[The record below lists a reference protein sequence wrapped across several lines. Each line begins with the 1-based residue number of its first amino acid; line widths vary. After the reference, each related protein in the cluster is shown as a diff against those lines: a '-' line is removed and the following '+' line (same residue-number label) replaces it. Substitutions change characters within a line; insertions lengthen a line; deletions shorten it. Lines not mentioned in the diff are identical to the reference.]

1 MALGSKSSTNGH
13 RSTTTQ
19 SPGSDAASGISR
31 VLVLILT
38 VPARLINWLTT
49 PPGNAIMIGLGVL
62 YFGSVSAEGYWQAM
76 NASNPAFVPKPFVSD
91 GADLRYIFTAIIAPS
106 FWMATVVSLIVQ
118 GIQAFVLR
126 EIDIA
131 KAKAEYEAIKD
142 YRVPDPE
149 EGQLDLAEYRRKR
162 LKAVGMRTVRTRGAL
177 IALTYA
183 IDAGIA
189 FWNYPVIGQS
199 TGEMV
204 INLVWIL
211 ASIFGTEAMINLFF
225 NAIAPIKPQV
235 EVLPN

>member
-13 RSTTTQ
+13 RTSSH
-19 SPGSDAASGISR
+19 SPGSDAATGISR
-31 VLVLILT
+31 AVVLILT
-38 VPARLINWLTT
+38 TPARLINWLTT

-62 YFGSVSAEGYWQAM
+62 YFESVSAEGYWQAM
-76 NASNPAFVPKPFVSD
+76 NPNNPAFVPKPFVSD
-91 GADLRYIFTAIIAPS
+91 GADLKFIFTALIAPS
-106 FWMATVVSLIVQ
+106 FWMAAVVSLIVQ

-126 EIDIA
+126 EIDLA

-149 EGQLDLAEYRRKR
+149 EGQLDLAEYRRRRFKS
-162 LKAVGMRTVRTRGAL
+162 VGMRTVRTRGAL

-189 FWNYPVIGQS
+189 FWNYPVMGQS

>member
-1 MALGSKSSTNGH
+1 MALGSKSSTNEH
-13 RSTTTQ
+13 RSTTNP

-31 VLVLILT
+31 ALVLILT

-62 YFGSVSAEGYWQAM
+62 YFGLVSAEGYWQAM
-76 NASNPAFVPKPFVSD
+76 NVNNPAFVPKPFVTD
-91 GADLRYIFTAIIAPS
+91 GADLRYIFSALIAPS
-106 FWMATVVSLIVQ
+106 FWMASVVSLIVQ

-126 EIDIA
+126 EMDIA
-131 KAKAEYEAIKD
+131 KAQAEYQAVKD

-162 LKAVGMRTVRTRGAL
+162 LKSVGMRTVRTRGAL

-189 FWNYPVIGQS
+189 FWNYPIIGQS

-225 NAIAPIKPQV
+225 NAIAPIKPEV

>member
-1 MALGSKSSTNGH
+1 MALGSKSSSTNGH
-13 RSTTTQ
+13 RTSNH
-19 SPGSDAASGISR
+19 SPGSDAATGISR

-38 VPARLINWLTT
+38 IPARLINWLTT

-62 YFGSVSAEGYWQAM
+62 YFGAVSAEGYWQAM
-76 NASNPAFVPKPFVSD
+76 NTNNPAFVPKPFVSD
-91 GADLRYIFTAIIAPS
+91 GADLRFLFTALVAPS
-106 FWMATVVSLIVQ
+106 FWMAAVVSLIVQ

-126 EIDIA
+126 EVEIA
-131 KAKAEYEAIKD
+131 KAKAEYEAVQH
-142 YRVPDPE
+142 YRVPEPT
-149 EGQLDLAEYRRKR
+149 EGQIDLAEYRRRKF
-162 LKAVGMRTVRTRGAL
+162 KSIGMRTVRTRGAL

-183 IDAGIA
+183 IDTGIA
-189 FWNYPVIGQS
+189 LWNYPMIGQS

-235 EVLPN
+235 EVLP

>member
-1 MALGSKSSTNGH
+1 MALGAKSSTNGH
-13 RSTTTQ
+13 RQGTSQ
-19 SPGSDAASGISR
+19 PVRDAATGISR
-31 VLVLILT
+31 ALVLILT
-38 VPARLINWLTT
+38 IPARLINWLTT

-62 YFGSVSAEGYWQAM
+62 YFGAVSAEGYWQAM
-76 NASNPAFVPKPFVSD
+76 NANNPAFVPKPFVND
-91 GADLRYIFTAIIAPS
+91 GADLRLIFTAFIAPS
-106 FWMATVVSLIVQ
+106 FWMASVVSLLVQ

-126 EIDIA
+126 EVEIA
-131 KAKAEYEAIKD
+131 KAKAEYEAVKD
-142 YRVPDPE
+142 FRVPDPE
-149 EGQLDLAEYRRKR
+149 EGQLDLAEYRRRRFKS
-162 LKAVGMRTVRTRGAL
+162 VGMRTVRTRGAL

-199 TGEMV
+199 AGEMV

-225 NAIAPIKPQV
+225 NALAPIKPQV

>member
-1 MALGSKSSTNGH
+1 MALGSKSSNNGQ
-13 RSTTTQ
+13 RSTTKP

-31 VLVLILT
+31 VIVLILT
-38 VPARLINWLTT
+38 TPARLINWLTT

-91 GADLRYIFTAIIAPS
+91 GADLRYIFTALIAPS
-106 FWMATVVSLIVQ
+106 FWMAAVVSLIVQ

>member
-1 MALGSKSSTNGH
+1 MALGSKSSN
-13 RSTTTQ
+13 RNASN
-19 SPGSDAASGISR
+19 PGSDAASGIGNA
-31 VLVLILT
+31 LVRLLT
-38 VPARLINWLTT
+38 IPARLINWLTT
-49 PPGNAIMIGLGVL
+49 PPGNAIMIGLGVV
-62 YFGSVSAEGYWQAM
+62 YFGLVSAEGYWQAM
-76 NASNPAFVPKPFVSD
+76 NVNNPAFIPKPFVSD
-91 GADLRYIFTAIIAPS
+91 GADLRYLFRAFIAPS
-106 FWMATVVSLIVQ
+106 FWMASVVSLIVQ

-126 EIDIA
+126 EMDIA
-131 KAKAEYEAIKD
+131 KAQAEYQAIKD
-142 YRVPDPE
+142 FRVPDPE

-162 LKAVGMRTVRTRGAL
+162 LKSVGMRTVRTRGAL

-189 FWNYPVIGQS
+189 FWNYPIIGQS
-199 TGEMV
+199 AGEMA

>member
-1 MALGSKSSTNGH
+1 MGRFGAAKENTSRENLGN
-13 RSTTTQ
+13 
-19 SPGSDAASGISR
+19 DAATGISR
-31 VLVLILT
+31 VLVLVLT
-38 VPARLINWLTT
+38 VPARLIHWLTT

-62 YFGSVSAEGYWQAM
+62 YFGAVSAEGYWQAM
-76 NASNPAFVPKPFVSD
+76 SVKNPAFVPKPFVND
-91 GADLRYIFTAIIAPS
+91 GANLAFTLAALISPS
-106 FWMATVVSLIVQ
+106 FWMASIVSLIVQ

-131 KAKAEYEAIKD
+131 KAQAEYQAVKD

-149 EGQLDLAEYRRKR
+149 EGQLDLAEYRRRRFKS
-162 LKAVGMRTVRTRGAL
+162 VGMRTVRTRGAL

-235 EVLPN
+235 EVLP

>member
-1 MALGSKSSTNGH
+1 MALGSKPSNGH
-13 RSTTTQ
+13 RTNSTQ
-19 SPGSDAASGISR
+19 SPGRDAASGIGR
-31 VLVLILT
+31 ALVLIFT
-38 VPARLINWLTT
+38 IPARLINWLTT

-76 NASNPAFVPKPFVSD
+76 NIGNPPFVPKPFVID
-91 GADLRYIFTAIIAPS
+91 GADFRYIFVALVAPS
-106 FWMATVVSLIVQ
+106 FWMAAIVSLIVQ

-126 EIDIA
+126 EIDLA
-131 KAKAEYEAIKD
+131 KAQAEYQAVKD

-149 EGQLDLAEYRRKR
+149 EGQLDLAEYRRRRFKS
-162 LKAVGMRTVRTRGAL
+162 VGMRTVRTRGAL

-199 TGEMV
+199 TGEMI

-225 NAIAPIKPQV
+225 NAIAPIQPQV

>member
-13 RSTTTQ
+13 RTSHH
-19 SPGSDAASGISR
+19 SPGTDAASGISR
-31 VLVLILT
+31 VLVLVLT

-62 YFGSVSAEGYWQAM
+62 YFGAVSAEGYWQAM
-76 NASNPAFVPKPFVSD
+76 NANNPAFVPKPFVND
-91 GADLRYIFTAIIAPS
+91 GADLRLIFTAFVAPS
-106 FWMATVVSLIVQ
+106 FWMASVVSLIVQ

-149 EGQLDLAEYRRKR
+149 EGQLDLAEYRRRRFKS
-162 LKAVGMRTVRTRGAL
+162 VGMRTVRTRGAL

-199 TGEMV
+199 TGEMI

-211 ASIFGTEAMINLFF
+211 ASIFGTEAMINLFL
-225 NAIAPIKPQV
+225 NSIAPIKPQV